1 MNMDMNIVLYGFI
14 QCLTPMNLGVS
25 IISLFVGILFGALP
39 GFTATMAVAVF
50 IPFSYWLPPAAALLM
65 LSGLFCGGIY
75 AGSITAILLGIP
87 GTPASVPTIFDA
99 IPLRKQGQAGRC
111 LGLVTWCSAFGGV
124 ASALSLLIFAPILAS
139 VAVKVGPPEQ
149 FALAVFGLSVVCIL
163 TSGNMIKGI
172 TVGIFSLI
180 LASVGQDPIHAFPR
194 FTFGNFQI
202 LTGMPLIPIL
212 IGVFSLPEVFRM
224 IEEGIKKKLDTGGK
238 VGKVELRLKD
248 IKDTLGT
255 TIRSS
260 LIGVGIGILPA
271 AGPDIAAFISYNNA
285 VNTSKD
291 PESFGKGNI
300 HGIVAGETANNACT
314 GSSLVP
320 LVTLGIPGSAPAAL
334 YLGALFIHGLRPGTQ
349 LFSTGA
355 PIVYTMMAGFL
366 VINVLM
372 LFQGLLFCK
381 IAANVVK
388 VSRVI
393 LVPCI
398 ACLAVLGAFAMQQS
412 MFDVL
417 IMVIVSIIAYILQ
430 KYGFPVSPIALGLI
444 LGPMMEQTLGQSMIM
459 FRGNFFQIFSR
470 PLAVVFLVLA
480 VFSLA
485 WPALSKRLFKKSAKA
500 PE

>member
-1 MNMDMNIVLYGFI
+1 
-14 QCLTPMNLGVS
+14 MNLGVS
-25 IISLFVGILFGALP
+25 IVSLFIGILFGALP

-75 AGSITAILLGIP
+75 AGAITAILLGIP
-87 GTPASVPTIFDA
+87 GTPASVPTILDA
-99 IPLRKQGQAGRC
+99 VPLRKQGHAGRS
-111 LGLVTWCSAFGGV
+111 LGLVTWASSFGGV
-124 ASALSLLIFAPILAS
+124 ASALSLLIGAPLLAKL
-139 VAVKVGPPEQ
+139 AVKVGPPEQ
-149 FALAVFGLSVVCIL
+149 FALAAFGLSVVCIL

-172 TVGIFSLI
+172 TVGVFSLLI
-180 LASVGQDPIHAFPR
+180 ASVGQDPIHAFPR
-194 FTFGNFQI
+194 YTFGNFQI

-224 IEEGIKKKLDTGGK
+224 IEEGIKKKLDAEGK
-238 VGKVELRLKD
+238 VGKVELRLAD
-248 IKDTLGT
+248 IKETLGT
-255 TIRSS
+255 AIRSS

-271 AGPDIAAFISYNNA
+271 AGPDIAAFISYNST
-285 VNTSKD
+285 VNSSKN

-300 HGIVAGETANNACT
+300 HGMVASETANNACT

-334 YLGALFIHGLRPGTQ
+334 YLGALYIHGLRPGIQ

-372 LFQGLLFCK
+372 FFQGMLFCK
-381 IAANVVK
+381 VATNVVR

-412 MFDVL
+412 MFDVM

-430 KYGFPVSPIALGLI
+430 KYDFPVSPIALGLI

-459 FRGNFFQIFSR
+459 FRGNFLMMFTR
-470 PLAVVFLVLA
+470 PLAVLFLLLSA
-480 VFSLA
+480 FSLS
-485 WPALSKRLFKKSAKA
+485 WPAISKRFFRKAAKA
-500 PE
+500 PQ